1 LLVCVG
7 KGKAFLGGGQ
17 TFTDFCP
24 EVVATGHYRCD
35 KVGARGKILSRDK
48 ENGPPMSPLDFSI
61 EHCRSESI
69 KNPRPSDDD
78 REFSFYSPMQDV
90 APSAVRIALAIDTMI
105 CTTNLVVSFFVIIP
119 SFLYY

>member
-1 LLVCVG
+1 MLVCSG

-69 KNPRPSDDD
+69 KNPRPMWSRIFSLHSHAGRGAQCSQD
-78 REFSFYSPMQDV
+78 R
-90 APSAVRIALAIDTMI
+90 
-105 CTTNLVVSFFVIIP
+105 
-119 SFLYY
+119 